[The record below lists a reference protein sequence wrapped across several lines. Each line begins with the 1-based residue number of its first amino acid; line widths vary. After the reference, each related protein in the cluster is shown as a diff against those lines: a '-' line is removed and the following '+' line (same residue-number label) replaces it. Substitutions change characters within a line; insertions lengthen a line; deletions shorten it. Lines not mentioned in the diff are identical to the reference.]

1 MLLGFDFFLAHVLNI
16 ASSPQRQPSSIL
28 SPYASKRLDGE
39 RRHVCSLNLSLPL
52 QNTGSILQRRFM
64 ECSKTCEKKN
74 NTPQDQQCLV
84 FKVQV
89 FEKPGGII
97 SAHTLRMPC
106 RAGVCAPR
114 YSRFILEDCLACKRD
129 PVAAER
135 AVMRG
140 ELDRIQ
146 QLKFLDERASW
157 IGFEFGQLF
166 WNDSVSKMTA
176 LYEERQLLSSGG
188 GRRSCWKVWMKRA
201 YLLCQYVDSYSSRYV
216 RGTSRTG
223 LIVGAM
229 SGKGYDAEPGG
240 LKDYW

>member
-1 MLLGFDFFLAHVLNI
+1 
-16 ASSPQRQPSSIL
+16 
-28 SPYASKRLDGE
+28 
-39 RRHVCSLNLSLPL
+39 
-52 QNTGSILQRRFM
+52 M
-64 ECSKTCEKKN
+64 ECSKTCEKKKK
-74 NTPQDQQCLV
+74 NTSQDQQCLV

-97 SAHTLRMPC
+97 NAHTLRMPC
-106 RAGVCAPR
+106 RAGVCAPH

-166 WNDSVSKMTA
+166 
-176 LYEERQLLSSGG
+176 
-188 GRRSCWKVWMKRA
+188 
-201 YLLCQYVDSYSSRYV
+201 
-216 RGTSRTG
+216 
-223 LIVGAM
+223 
-229 SGKGYDAEPGG
+229 
-240 LKDYW
+240 